1 MIPIHPLFSD
11 GEPRLYAA
19 ILPCSCPWVYVLK
32 TNELRKY
39 SIRLHRGSRISDN
52 FSLHLA
58 RLANEAASDEIQEK
72 CVENSLCITVLRKS
86 PILLPSDALRIHLV
100 TIGVDTVHILKNH
113 YIHNVFC
120 LCREKNNPL
129 MKFRLMWESSSPP
142 FPSLRCSDLAA
153 IFLFTRNGRD
163 FPSRPPLPSFKSA
176 SFHEITSTF
185 SQQQNLFPLRFFKT
199 IPNIKLQE

>member
-1 MIPIHPLFSD
+1 LQIPTDDKDSHRTNLRMIPIHPLFSD

-39 SIRLHRGSRISDN
+39 SICLHRGSRISDN

-142 FPSLRCSDLAA
+142 FPSLRCSDWLQFSSLREMDATS
-153 IFLFTRNGRD
+153 LRV
-163 FPSRPPLPSFKSA
+163 LPSLPSNP
-176 SFHEITSTF
+176 HLST
-185 SQQQNLFPLRFFKT
+185 K
-199 IPNIKLQE
+199 